1 MDSKTGVG
9 WVTMSFILMSDQIG
23 YGVLVVPSAYRQL
36 GYVGASVAILV
47 ISAITTYTGL
57 LLCRIR
63 REKPNIT
70 SYKLLFREVFTN
82 GWAST
87 YAAAA
92 VSLFLFAVICSSLV
106 VQAQAWNSF
115 YPHTCISGWV
125 ALAALITA
133 FALQVR
139 TIPRIGFVSFAN
151 CIGLAA
157 FNIYL
162 LYTLASSVIHG
173 KNKTGRKVPFPSD
186 GVEAWVSVFNLLF
199 SFAGHVVYFEMMQE
213 MSTPDQ

>member
-1 MDSKTGVG
+1 MDAKRGLG

-36 GYVGASVAILV
+36 GYIGASVAILV
-47 ISAITTYTGL
+47 LSAITTYTGL

-63 REKPNIT
+63 RAKPTIT
-70 SYKLLFREVFTN
+70 SYKLLFGEVFAN
-82 GWAST
+82 KWASA
-87 YAAAA
+87 YASVA
-92 VSLFLFAVICSSLV
+92 VALFLFAVICSSLV

-115 YPHTCISGWV
+115 YPSTCFSGWV
-125 ALAALITA
+125 ALAAVVTA
-133 FALQVR
+133 FVLQVR
-139 TIPRIGFVSFAN
+139 TMPRIGILSYAN
-151 CIGLAA
+151 CLGLAI
-157 FNIYL
+157 FNVYL
-162 LYTLASSVIHG
+162 LYNLASSVMQG

-199 SFAGHVVYFEMMQE
+199 SFAGHAVYFEMMQE